1 MNEHNPVENKFIAC
15 RTTSD
20 FKGRME
26 SYAQHKDLNISQ
38 IVRRGVTLLM
48 ENEPV
53 SPVVSGW
60 SIQR

>member
-1 MNEHNPVENKFIAC
+1 MNDHNPVENTFIAC

-26 SYAQHKDLNISQ
+26 SYAQQKDLNISQ

-48 ENEPV
+48 ENEPIT
-53 SPVVSGW
+53 PARCGW
-60 SIQR
+60 KIQ